1 MKGIAKQYGFILFVV
16 IAFVQLLAIL
26 LELENLRFITKPL
39 LMPCLVLA
47 VYGNSV
53 AAGKQR
59 TLILTALFFSFLGDC
74 FLLFDYKNPLFFIF
88 GLVSFLITHILYIIY
103 FIGIKPFRPSV
114 LKTQP
119 WIILLVLAYGFGL
132 VYFLY
137 PSLGDLKIPVIVY
150 ALIICTMLLCS
161 IHIYKRVNATSG
173 RYFIAGA
180 LLFVI
185 SDSLLAIHK
194 FYAAFPYGSFLI
206 MLTYCAAQYFIAKG
220 FVKTRP

>member
-1 MKGIAKQYGFILFVV
+1 MKRIAKQYGFILFVV

-26 LELENLRFITKPL
+26 FELENLRFITKPI
-39 LMPCLVLA
+39 LMPCLALA
-47 VYGNSV
+47 VYGNSI
-53 AAGKQR
+53 AGKQR
-59 TLILTALFFSFLGDC
+59 ALILTALFFSFLGDS

-161 IHIYKRVNATSG
+161 IHIYKRVNVRGG

-194 FYAAFPYGSFLI
+194 FYAAFQYGSFLI